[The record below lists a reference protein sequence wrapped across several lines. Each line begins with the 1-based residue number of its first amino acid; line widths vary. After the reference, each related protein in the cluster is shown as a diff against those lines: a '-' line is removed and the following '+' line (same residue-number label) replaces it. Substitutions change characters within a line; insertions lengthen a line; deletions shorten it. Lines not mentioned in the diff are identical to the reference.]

1 MWRGAFGV
9 SGIAWPGFIAKEMV
23 NGRTP
28 AVAFLRCGGVEGH
41 VRTKMVVPVEV
52 QFDFIERHSLGHRY
66 DDLSRGLVL

>member
-52 QFDFIERHSLGHRY
+52 QFPGKWALDSDTPFSL
-66 DDLSRGLVL
+66 